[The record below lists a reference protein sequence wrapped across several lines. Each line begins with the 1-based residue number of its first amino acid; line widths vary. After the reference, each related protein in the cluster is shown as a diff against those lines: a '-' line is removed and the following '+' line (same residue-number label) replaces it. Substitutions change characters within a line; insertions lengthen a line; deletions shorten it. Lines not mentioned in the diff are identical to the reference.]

1 LFLAALLIKAD
12 ISGDFTHDQAVFGV
26 ILSIIFAGPCAILAQ
41 FLKRVF
47 ESCCKKVKA
56 GHNAKCGEV
65 QVGGEVDG
73 KQPASYVPENKK
85 GGIGKFVGAGNENYQ
100 GESKSF
106 AKVVGADPAE
116 QEGGSGPR
124 EARSLSKSADV
135 DLESVYSEVSS
146 SESFSLNKFSLK
158 QVGNALGIKK
168 SPARFPLDGAGSST
182 QGSITRSL

>member
-124 EARSLSKSADV
+124 RARSRSKSASEQSLYLSSMNTV
-135 DLESVYSEVSS
+135 SSLES
-146 SESFSLNKFSLK
+146 FSLK
-158 QVGNALGIKK
+158 QVRQPKVRG
-168 SPARFPLDGAGSST
+168 
-182 QGSITRSL
+182 

>member
-56 GHNAKCGEV
+56 GHNAKCGEA

-73 KQPASYVPENKK
+73 KQLSSYIKK
-85 GGIGKFVGAGNENYQ
+85 GGNGKFVGAGDEDYQ

-124 EARSLSKSADV
+124 RARSRSKSASEQSLYLSSMNTV
-135 DLESVYSEVSS
+135 SSLES
-146 SESFSLNKFSLK
+146 FSLK
-158 QVGNALGIKK
+158 QVRQPKVRG
-168 SPARFPLDGAGSST
+168 
-182 QGSITRSL
+182 